1 MWIKITSICQM
12 TSDNNHKLSPFRWP
26 LTNYFPFL
34 YYIEVNSL
42 TLDPADIISTMEML
56 IPFNSWMPLSTSS
69 SFLDPHEYPLT
80 IPGCPWVPPHHFW
93 IPLSTPII
101 SRFSWQNINICMF
114 ISLPHHFWDLLSSL
128 SSFLGPHESTCH
140 HF

>member
-1 MWIKITSICQM
+1 M

-26 LTNYFPFL
+26 LTNYLPFL

-42 TLDPADIISTMEML
+42 TLDPPDIISTMEML

-80 IPGCPWVPPHHFW
+80 ISGSP
-93 IPLSTPII
+93 
-101 SRFSWQNINICMF
+101 
-114 ISLPHHFWDLLSSL
+114 
-128 SSFLGPHESTCH
+128 
-140 HF
+140 